1 MFTITNN
8 NEEML
13 FTIEA
18 EDSLVYFSGFQFSF
32 HSYLRSTTNKS
43 PEIYDLVQ

>member
-18 EDSLVYFSGFQFSF
+18 EDSLVYFFKISSLLSLILMGNS
-32 HSYLRSTTNKS
+32 
-43 PEIYDLVQ
+43 